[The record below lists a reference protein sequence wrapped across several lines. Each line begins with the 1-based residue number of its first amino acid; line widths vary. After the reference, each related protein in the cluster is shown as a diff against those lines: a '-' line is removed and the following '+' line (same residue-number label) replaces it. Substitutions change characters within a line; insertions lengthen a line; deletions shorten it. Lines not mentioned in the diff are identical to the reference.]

1 MFVCVCAHIHM
12 CAGEC
17 QGEGVGADRE
27 GEREEVGVHGSQLF
41 MIRRVRR

>member
-1 MFVCVCAHIHM
+1 MCVCAHIRMYM
-12 CAGEC
+12 CEC